1 MSQRAV
7 FITVNGNVVD
17 EVFNSV
23 PDYDDMVNA
32 CEDEGYEYDED
43 SDYYANVEY
52 EWIEIGEGESG
63 SDDFFDDETL
73 LDLYKEN
80 GVNGK
85 YGEYEVVLI
94 EDGEDEIPVR
104 ED

>member
-23 PDYDDMVNA
+23 PDYDDMVNT

-52 EWIEIGEGESG
+52 EWIEIGEGESD
-63 SDDFFDDETL
+63 SDYFFDDETL
-73 LDLYKEN
+73 IHLYKTN
-80 GVNGK
+80 GS
-85 YGEYEVVLI
+85 YGNYEVESI
-94 EDGEDEIPVR
+94 ETGEDEIPVK
-104 ED
+104 EI